1 MLHAPPGSRPFS
13 RRAALAMLGTGLP
26 LLGLPARPRA
36 AAPTPLTDTVV
47 AAARKEGTV
56 VFHTS
61 IEVGVCEKMIAGFN
75 QRHSDI
81 RVQLERTGAERILQR
96 ITQEYSSNIYAADVV
111 ESSDTGTF
119 VDWKKKGW
127 LAPYVPEDVQK
138 HWPDTERDPDGLF
151 ASVRASLSV
160 IAYNTK
166 QVKPEDAP
174 KGFADLLHPRW
185 RMRMVKAHPSYSGS
199 ILTSTYATA
208 KAMGWDYFDKL
219 AKQRVMQV
227 QSATEPPKKV
237 AQGERSIEVDGT
249 EYVVLNMQDA
259 GAPIT
264 PVYAVEGTPV
274 FSGQACL
281 MERAAH
287 PNAARVFYTYLF
299 SRDCQQ
305 LMMDLR
311 QPPLLP
317 QGGEGQ
323 ARPCRP
329 VGHQAAVLHAGGV
342 GGECRGHQAQV
353 SRRLRRLRG
362 KR

>member
-1 MLHAPPGSRPFS
+1 MGIERPYAFT
-13 RRAALAMLGTGLP
+13 RRAALALLGSSVP
-26 LLGLPARPRA
+26 LLGAARARA
-36 AAPTPLTDTVV
+36 AVTASELTDDVV

-75 QRHSDI
+75 KQYPNI
-81 RVQLERTGAERILQR
+81 AVQLERTGAERILQR
-96 ITQEYSSNIYAADVV
+96 ITQEYSSDIHAADVV
-111 ESSDTGTF
+111 ESSDMGTF
-119 VDWKKKGW
+119 VEWKKKGW
-127 LAPYVPEDVQK
+127 LASYVPESVLQY
-138 HWPDTERDPDGLF
+138 WPETERDPDGLF

-166 QVKPEDAP
+166 QIKSEDAP
-174 KGFADLLHPRW
+174 KGFADLLNPRW

-259 GAPIT
+259 GAPIM
-264 PVYAVEGTPV
+264 PVYAVEGSPV

-281 MERAAH
+281 MQQAAH

-305 LMMDLR
+305 LMTDVGNLR
-311 QPPLLP
+311 SFHKEVTPKPGHVEFSKIKLLFSTP
-317 QGGEGQ
+317 AEL
-323 ARPCRP
+323 
-329 VGHQAAVLHAGGV
+329 AANAEETKRKYLAAFGV
-342 GGECRGHQAQV
+342 
-353 SRRLRRLRG
+353 
-362 KR
+362 

>member
-1 MLHAPPGSRPFS
+1 MGIERPYALT
-13 RRAALAMLGTGLP
+13 RRAALALLGSSVP
-26 LLGLPARPRA
+26 LLGVARAHA
-36 AAPTPLTDTVV
+36 AVTATKLTDDVV
-47 AAARKEGTV
+47 TAARKEGTV

-75 QRHSDI
+75 KQHPDI
-81 RVQLERTGAERILQR
+81 AVQLERTGAERILQR
-96 ITQEYSSNIYAADVV
+96 ITQEYSSDIHAADVV
-111 ESSDTGTF
+111 ESSDMGTF
-119 VDWKKKGW
+119 VEWKKKGW
-127 LAPYVPEDVQK
+127 LASYVPESVLQY
-138 HWPDTERDPDGLF
+138 WPETERDADGLF

-166 QVKPEDAP
+166 QIKPEDAP
-174 KGFADLLHPRW
+174 KGFADLLNPRW

-259 GAPIT
+259 GAPIM
-264 PVYAVEGTPV
+264 PVYAVEGSPV

-281 MERAAH
+281 MQQAAH

-299 SRDCQQ
+299 SRECQQ
-305 LMMDLR
+305 LMTDVGNLR
-311 QPPLLP
+311 SFHKEVTPKPGHVEFSKIKLLFSTP
-317 QGGEGQ
+317 AEL
-323 ARPCRP
+323 
-329 VGHQAAVLHAGGV
+329 AANAEETKRKYLAAFGV
-342 GGECRGHQAQV
+342 
-353 SRRLRRLRG
+353 
-362 KR
+362 

>member
-1 MLHAPPGSRPFS
+1 MGNHTPQGFRPFG
-13 RRAALAMLGTGLP
+13 RRAALTILGAGIS
-26 LLGLPARPRA
+26 LLGLPARSSA
-36 AAPTPLTDTVV
+36 ATPTTPLTDTVI

-75 QRHSDI
+75 QRYPDI

-96 ITQEYSSNIYAADVV
+96 ITQEYSSNIHAADVV
-111 ESSDTGTF
+111 ESSDMGTF
-119 VDWKKKGW
+119 VEWKKKGW
-127 LAPYVPEDVQK
+127 LAAYVPEEVPK
-138 HWPDTERDPDGLF
+138 HWPETERDPDGLF

-166 QVKPEDAP
+166 QVKPEDVP

-259 GAPIT
+259 GAPIA

-281 MERAAH
+281 MEQAAH

-305 LMMDLR
+305 LMTDSGNLR
-311 QPPLLP
+311 SFHKEVKAKAGQVALSDIKLLFSTP
-317 QGGEGQ
+317 EEL
-323 ARPCRP
+323 
-329 VGHQAAVLHAGGV
+329 AANAEDTKRKYLSAFGV
-342 GGECRGHQAQV
+342 
-353 SRRLRRLRG
+353 
-362 KR
+362 